1 MSIREALLTGVFP
14 SYFDETAIAEYLRSS
29 SSQQQILVMG
39 HTHFP
44 TLKTAEQKIY
54 INTGSWVDK
63 KWLDR
68 KVPDKTF
75 ALILPNNKDKTCT
88 VKLLQFNNSIENSK
102 LIHSATL
109 ENFTNQT
116 TDY

>member
-1 MSIREALLTGVFP
+1 MSIREALFTGVFP

-54 INTGSWVDK
+54 INTGSWIDK

-102 LIHSATL
+102 LIQSATL